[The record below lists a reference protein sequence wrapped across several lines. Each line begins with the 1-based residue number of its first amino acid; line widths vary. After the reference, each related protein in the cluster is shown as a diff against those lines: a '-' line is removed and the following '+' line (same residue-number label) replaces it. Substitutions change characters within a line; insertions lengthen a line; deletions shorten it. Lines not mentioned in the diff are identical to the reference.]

1 VSTTSR
7 LREEVTELLQALL
20 RVDTVN
26 PPGNETLA
34 AEVLRD
40 YLAGQGIPSA
50 LVSRSPERA
59 NVVARLEGG
68 DGPSLAFI
76 CHTDT
81 VVADPVEW
89 ERDPWSGDLVDGE
102 VWGRGALDMK
112 DQVAASA
119 VAFASLWRDG
129 FRPEGDLVFAA
140 TADEEVGA
148 GFGLEWLVSE
158 HPELVRVDYAV
169 NEGGGGR
176 VRLGDSVYY
185 VCGTAEKVSAPFRLR
200 VRGRGG
206 HASVPAIADN
216 ALVKAAPYIE
226 ALDSFRP
233 RADDLIPEVSRF
245 FEVTLGEVPAPED
258 ALVRARSEL
267 GAAAV
272 ELVEPL
278 LGPTVSPTQIEA
290 SHARNVIPAVCEVT
304 VDCRLLP
311 GQTPEGVEP
320 LIREALGAGD
330 WELEWIESTGGTRS
344 ALDTPLWSAL
354 DEFVSSVEPGAR
366 LLPICNAGFTDSHFL
381 RQAFGTVA
389 YGFFP
394 MRVMDPELAARLE
407 HAANERVPVDDLEL
421 GVDMLRHVALA
432 LL

>member
-1 VSTTSR
+1 
-7 LREEVTELLQALL
+7 
-20 RVDTVN
+20 
-26 PPGNETLA
+26 
-34 AEVLRD
+34 
-40 YLAGQGIPSA
+40 
-50 LVSRSPERA
+50 
-59 NVVARLEGG
+59 
-68 DGPSLAFI
+68 
-76 CHTDT
+76 
-81 VVADPVEW
+81 
-89 ERDPWSGDLVDGE
+89 
-102 VWGRGALDMK
+102 MK

-185 VCGTAEKVSAPFRLR
+185 TCGTAEKMSAPFRLR

-206 HASVPAIADN
+206 HASVPSIADN

-226 ALDSFRP
+226 ALDSFCP
-233 RADDLIPEVSRF
+233 RADLIPEVSRF

-267 GAAAV
+267 GAAAA

-278 LGPTVSPTQIEA
+278 LGLTVSPTQIEA
-290 SHARNVIPAVCEVT
+290 SQARNVIPAVCEVT

-344 ALDTPLWSAL
+344 PLDTPLWSAL

>member
-1 VSTTSR
+1 MSTTTS
-7 LREEVTELLQALL
+7 LREEVTELLRTLL

-26 PPGNETLA
+26 PPGNETRA

-40 YLAGQGIPSA
+40 YLAEQGIPCE
-50 LVSRSPERA
+50 LVARTPERA
-59 NVVARLEGG
+59 NVVARLQGG
-68 DGPSLAFI
+68 DGPSLGFI

-81 VVADPVEW
+81 VLADPDEW
-89 ERDPWSGDLVDGE
+89 ERDPWSGDLVEGE

-129 FRPEGDLVFAA
+129 FQPAGDLVFAA

-148 GFGLEWLVSE
+148 GFGLEWLVAE
-158 HPELVRVDYAV
+158 HPELVRVDYAI

-176 VRLGDSVYY
+176 VQLSNSVYY
-185 VCGTAEKVSAPFRLR
+185 LCGTAEKMSAPFLLR

-206 HASVPAIADN
+206 HASVPSIADN

-226 ALDSFRP
+226 ALGSFRP
-233 RADDLIPEVSRF
+233 PAGLIAEVTRF

-258 ALVRARSEL
+258 ALVLARSEL
-267 GAAAV
+267 GSVAA

-278 LGPTVSPTQIEA
+278 LALTVSPTQIEA
-290 SHARNVIPAVCEVT
+290 SQARNVIPALCEVT

-311 GQTPEGVEP
+311 GQAPADVEP
-320 LIREALGAGD
+320 LIRAALGAGD
-330 WELEWIESTGGTRS
+330 WELEWIEPTGGTRS
-344 ALDTPLWSAL
+344 SLDTPLWSAL
-354 DEFVSSVEPGAR
+354 DEFVAALEPGAR

-381 RQAFGTVA
+381 REAFGTVA

-394 MRVMDPELAARLE
+394 MRVMDTELAARLE

-421 GVDMLRHVALA
+421 GVGMLRHVARA

>member
-1 VSTTSR
+1 MSTTAS

-26 PPGNETLA
+26 PPGNETRA

-40 YLAGQGIPSA
+40 YLADQGIPCE
-50 LVSRSPERA
+50 LVARTPERA

-81 VVADPVEW
+81 VVADPEEW
-89 ERDPWSGDLVDGE
+89 EHDPWSGDLVDGE

-129 FRPEGDLVFAA
+129 FRPTGDLVFAA

-148 GFGLEWLVSE
+148 GFGLEWLVVE
-158 HPELVRVDYAV
+158 HPELVRVDYAI

-176 VRLGDSVYY
+176 VRLGGSVCYL
-185 VCGTAEKVSAPFRLR
+185 CGTAEKMTAPFKLR

-206 HASVPAIADN
+206 HACMPSIADN
-216 ALVKAAPYIE
+216 ALVRAAPYIE

-233 RADDLIPEVSRF
+233 SPALIPEVSRF

-267 GAAAV
+267 GPVAG

-278 LGPTVSPTQIEA
+278 LALTLSPTQIEA
-290 SHARNVIPAVCEVT
+290 SQARNVIPALCEVT

-311 GQTPEGVEP
+311 GQLPGDVEP
-320 LIREALGAGD
+320 ELRAALGVGD
-330 WELEWIESTGGTRS
+330 WDIEWLGHVGGTRS
-344 ALDTPLWSAL
+344 PLDTPLWSVL
-354 DEFVSSVEPGAR
+354 GEFVAGLEPEAR

-381 RQAFGTVA
+381 REAFGTVA

-407 HAANERVPVDDLEL
+407 HAANERVPIDDLEL
-421 GVDMLRHVALA
+421 GVDMLRHAALA